1 MALARHSGASPLPR
15 PTAHE
20 RTLIGR
26 SGGGAGWHRA
36 PEGDE

>member
-20 RTLIGR
+20 LTLNGR
-26 SGGGAGWHRA
+26 SGGGAGWRGA
-36 PEGDE
+36 PEGAE